1 MDGEQRKDSVMDIK
15 NILEQKLGKSIADSS
30 KQEIYVALLNIA
42 KEMSEEKVQ
51 EDTGKKVYYIS
62 AEFLIGKLL
71 SNNLIN
77 LGIYADVKKVLAD
90 NGVSLAE
97 IEEIEAEPSLGNGGL
112 GRLAACFLDS
122 IASLGLNGSGIGLNY
137 HLGLFKQVFENNR
150 QKETANP
157 WIEENTFLRKTDV
170 SYPVQFKDF
179 TVQSRMYEIDVTGYD
194 NRTNKLELFDL
205 DTVDDSIVGDGIDFD
220 KKNIAKNLTLFL
232 YPDDSDDDGRKLRIY
247 QQYFMVSNG
256 ARLIIDECKKKG
268 SNLHDLYNYAVIQIN
283 DTHPTM
289 VIPELIRLLTEEG
302 IDMDEAIEIVS
313 KTCAYT
319 NHTILAEA
327 LEKWPISFLKEVVPQ
342 LVPII
347 EVLDDKV
354 RRRFDDE
361 SVVIIDKNDTVHMAH
376 IDIHYGFSVNGVAAL
391 HTEILEKSELN
402 NFYKIYPEKF
412 NNKTNGITFRRWL
425 LHCNPE
431 LTDQITEWIGDG
443 YKKDA
448 EELKKLE
455 KYLSDKGAL
464 DTLLKIKTDNKADF
478 VDYIKR
484 TQNITLNPDSIFDI
498 QVKRL
503 HEYKRQQL
511 NALFVIHKYL
521 EIKKGN
527 IPETPITV
535 IFGAKAAPAYI
546 IAKDIIHLIL
556 CLQEIINNDPE
567 VNKYLN
573 VVMVENYNVT
583 MAERLIPACDIS
595 EQISLASKEASGTGN
610 MKFMLNGAPTL
621 GTMDGANV
629 EIVQEVGEENA
640 FIFGL
645 SSQEVINYENNGG
658 YNPVDI
664 YFNDWEIKR
673 VVDQLMDGTYS
684 NGDHNMYINLY
695 NSLLN
700 TQCTDRADTYF
711 ILKDFRSYADA
722 QKRVEEAYRDQ
733 QKWSKMA
740 MLNTACSGKFTSDRT
755 IEEYVRDIWHLEKVE
770 VPSGQDLFD

>member
-1 MDGEQRKDSVMDIK
+1 MRVKWRIIMDIK
-15 NILEQKLGKSIADSS
+15 NTLEQKLGKSIADSS
-30 KQEIYVALLNIA
+30 KQEIYVALLNIT
-42 KEMSEEKVQ
+42 KDMSEEKVQ

-90 NGVSLAE
+90 NGISLAE

-137 HLGLFKQVFENNR
+137 HLGLFKQVFENNK

-170 SYPVQFKDF
+170 SYPVKFKDF

-220 KKNIAKNLTLFL
+220 KKDIAKNLTLFL

-256 ARLIIDECKKKG
+256 AKLIIDECKKKG

-289 VIPELIRLLTEEG
+289 VIPELIRLLMEEG
-302 IDMDEAIEIVS
+302 IDIDEAIEIVS

-431 LTDQITEWIGDG
+431 LTDQLTEWIGDG

-455 KYLSDKGAL
+455 KYLSDKDAL

-484 TQNITLNPDSIFDI
+484 TQNITLNPNSIFDI

-610 MKFMLNGAPTL
+610 MKFMLNGAITL
-621 GTMDGANV
+621 GTEDGANV
-629 EIVQEVGEENA
+629 EIHQFIGDDNIY
-640 FIFGL
+640 IFGAE
-645 SSQEVINYENNGG
+645 SDEVIAHYANSDYVSRDYYEK
-658 YNPVDI
+658 NPALKEAVDFI
-664 YFNDWEIKR
+664 TGDAMLKIGDETQLNRLKNELLNKDWFMTFLDFDSYVETKEKAYADFNDR
-673 VVDQLMDGTYS
+673 
-684 NGDHNMYINLY
+684 
-695 NSLLN
+695 
-700 TQCTDRADTYF
+700 
-711 ILKDFRSYADA
+711 
-722 QKRVEEAYRDQ
+722 EAWA
-733 QKWSKMA
+733 KKMLVNISQA
-740 MLNTACSGKFTSDRT
+740 GFFSSDRT
-755 IEEYVRDIWHLEKVE
+755 IAQYNEDIWKL
-770 VPSGQDLFD
+770 

>member
-71 SNNLIN
+71 SNNLKN

-610 MKFMLNGAPTL
+610 MKFMLNGAITL
-621 GTMDGANV
+621 GTEDGANV
-629 EIVQEVGEENA
+629 EIHQFVGDDNIY
-640 FIFGL
+640 IFGAE
-645 SSQEVINYENNGG
+645 SDEVIEHYAKADYVSRDYYEKNAALKEA
-658 YNPVDI
+658 VDFI
-664 YFNDWEIKR
+664 TGEQMLKVGDET
-673 VVDQLMDGTYS
+673 QL
-684 NGDHNMYINLY
+684 NRLKNE
-695 NSLLN
+695 LLN
-700 TQCTDRADTYF
+700 
-711 ILKDFRSYADA
+711 KDWFMTFLDFDSYVETKEKAYADF
-722 QKRVEEAYRDQ
+722 KDREAWA
-733 QKWSKMA
+733 KKMLVNISQA
-740 MLNTACSGKFTSDRT
+740 GFFSSDRT
-755 IEEYVRDIWHLEKVE
+755 IAQYNEDIWKL
-770 VPSGQDLFD
+770 

>member
-1 MDGEQRKDSVMDIK
+1 MDIK

-30 KQEIYVALLNIA
+30 KQEIYVALLNIT
-42 KEMSEEKVQ
+42 KDMSEEKVQ

-77 LGIYADVKKVLAD
+77 LGIYADVKKVLAN

-137 HLGLFKQVFENNR
+137 HLGLFKQVFENNK

-170 SYPVQFKDF
+170 SYPVKFKDF
-179 TVQSRMYEIDVTGYD
+179 TVQSRMYEIDITGYD

-220 KKNIAKNLTLFL
+220 KKDIAKNLTLFL

-256 ARLIIDECKKKG
+256 AKLIIDECKKKG
-268 SNLHDLYNYAVIQIN
+268 SNLHDLYDYAVIQIN

-289 VIPELIRLLTEEG
+289 VIPELIRLLMEEG

-402 NFYKIYPEKF
+402 NFYKIYPQKF

-425 LHCNPE
+425 LHCNSE
-431 LTDQITEWIGDG
+431 LTDQLTEWIGDG

-455 KYLSDKGAL
+455 KYLSDKDAL

-484 TQNITLNPDSIFDI
+484 TQNITLNPNSIFDI

-527 IPETPITV
+527 VPDTPITV
-535 IFGAKAAPAYI
+535 IFGAKAAPAYV

-610 MKFMLNGAPTL
+610 MKFMLNGAITL
-621 GTMDGANV
+621 GTEDGANV
-629 EIVQEVGEENA
+629 EIHQFVGDDNIY
-640 FIFGL
+640 IFGK
-645 SSQEVINYENNGG
+645 SSEEVIEHYAKADYSAESIYDADPEIAKLVDFIISKEMFAVGNKKSLIRLYMELLTKDWFMTLLDVKEYIQVKENMLQ
-658 YNPVDI
+658 D
-664 YFNDWEIKR
+664 
-673 VVDQLMDGTYS
+673 
-684 NGDHNMYINLY
+684 
-695 NSLLN
+695 
-700 TQCTDRADTYF
+700 
-711 ILKDFRSYADA
+711 YADKNA
-722 QKRVEEAYRDQ
+722 WEK
-733 QKWSKMA
+733 KMLVNIA
-740 MLNTACSGKFTSDRT
+740 KAGFFSSDRT
-755 IEEYVRDIWHLEKVE
+755 IAQYNEDIWHL
-770 VPSGQDLFD
+770 

>member
-1 MDGEQRKDSVMDIK
+1 MDIK
-15 NILEQKLGKSIADSS
+15 NTLEQKLGKSIADSS
-30 KQEIYVALLNIA
+30 KQEIYVALLNIT
-42 KEMSEEKVQ
+42 KDMSEEKVQ

-71 SNNLIN
+71 SNNL
-77 LGIYADVKKVLAD
+77 GIYADVKKVLAD
-90 NGVSLAE
+90 NGISLAE

-137 HLGLFKQVFENNR
+137 HLGLFKQVFENNK

-170 SYPVQFKDF
+170 SYPVKFKDF

-220 KKNIAKNLTLFL
+220 KKDIAKNLTLFL

-256 ARLIIDECKKKG
+256 AKLIIDECKKKG

-289 VIPELIRLLTEEG
+289 VIPELIRLLMEEG
-302 IDMDEAIEIVS
+302 IDIDEAIEIVS

-431 LTDQITEWIGDG
+431 LTDQLTEWIGDG

-455 KYLSDKGAL
+455 KYLSDKDAL

-484 TQNITLNPDSIFDI
+484 TQNITLNPNSIFDI

-595 EQISLASKEASGTGN
+595 EQISLASK
-610 MKFMLNGAPTL
+610 
-621 GTMDGANV
+621 
-629 EIVQEVGEENA
+629 
-640 FIFGL
+640 
-645 SSQEVINYENNGG
+645 
-658 YNPVDI
+658 
-664 YFNDWEIKR
+664 
-673 VVDQLMDGTYS
+673 
-684 NGDHNMYINLY
+684 
-695 NSLLN
+695 
-700 TQCTDRADTYF
+700 
-711 ILKDFRSYADA
+711 
-722 QKRVEEAYRDQ
+722 
-733 QKWSKMA
+733 
-740 MLNTACSGKFTSDRT
+740 
-755 IEEYVRDIWHLEKVE
+755 
-770 VPSGQDLFD
+770 

>member
-1 MDGEQRKDSVMDIK
+1 MRVKWRIIMDIK
-15 NILEQKLGKSIADSS
+15 NTLEQKLGKSIADSS
-30 KQEIYVALLNIA
+30 KQEIYVALLNIT
-42 KEMSEEKVQ
+42 KDMSEEKVQ

-90 NGVSLAE
+90 NGISLAE

-137 HLGLFKQVFENNR
+137 HLGLFKQVFENNK

-170 SYPVQFKDF
+170 SYPVKFKDF

-220 KKNIAKNLTLFL
+220 KKDIAKNLTLFL

-256 ARLIIDECKKKG
+256 AKLIIDECKKKG

-289 VIPELIRLLTEEG
+289 VIPELIRLLMEEG
-302 IDMDEAIEIVS
+302 IDIDEAIEIVS

-431 LTDQITEWIGDG
+431 LTDQLTEWIGDG

-455 KYLSDKGAL
+455 KYLSDKDAL

-484 TQNITLNPDSIFDI
+484 TQNITLNPNSIFDI

-546 IAKDIIHLIL
+546 IAKDIIHLTL

-610 MKFMLNGAPTL
+610 MKFMLNGAITL
-621 GTMDGANV
+621 GTEDGANV
-629 EIVQEVGEENA
+629 EIHQFVGDDNIY
-640 FIFGL
+640 IFGAE
-645 SSQEVINYENNGG
+645 SDEVIAHYANSDYVSRDYYEK
-658 YNPVDI
+658 NPALKEAVDFI
-664 YFNDWEIKR
+664 TGDAMLKIGDETQLNRLKNELLNKDWFMTFLDFDSYVETKERAYADFNDR
-673 VVDQLMDGTYS
+673 
-684 NGDHNMYINLY
+684 
-695 NSLLN
+695 
-700 TQCTDRADTYF
+700 
-711 ILKDFRSYADA
+711 
-722 QKRVEEAYRDQ
+722 EAWA
-733 QKWSKMA
+733 KKMLVNISQA
-740 MLNTACSGKFTSDRT
+740 GFFSSDRT
-755 IEEYVRDIWHLEKVE
+755 IAQYNEDIWKL
-770 VPSGQDLFD
+770 

>member
-1 MDGEQRKDSVMDIK
+1 MDVK
-15 NILEQKLGKSIADSS
+15 NILEQKLGKSIADSN

-220 KKNIAKNLTLFL
+220 KKDIAKNLTLFL

-610 MKFMLNGAPTL
+610 MKFMLNGAITL
-621 GTMDGANV
+621 GTEDGANV
-629 EIVQEVGEENA
+629 EIHQFVGDDNIY
-640 FIFGL
+640 IFGAE
-645 SSQEVINYENNGG
+645 SDEVIEHYAKADYVSRDYYEKNAALKET
-658 YNPVDI
+658 VDFI
-664 YFNDWEIKR
+664 TGEQMFKVGDET
-673 VVDQLMDGTYS
+673 QL
-684 NGDHNMYINLY
+684 NRLKNE
-695 NSLLN
+695 LLN
-700 TQCTDRADTYF
+700 
-711 ILKDFRSYADA
+711 KDWFMTFLDFDSYVETKEKAYADF
-722 QKRVEEAYRDQ
+722 KDREAWA
-733 QKWSKMA
+733 KKMLVNISQA
-740 MLNTACSGKFTSDRT
+740 GFFSSDRT
-755 IEEYVRDIWHLEKVE
+755 IAQYNEDIWKL
-770 VPSGQDLFD
+770 